1 MWDILRNKI
10 NEAKKMIEEFKSTNS
25 NGKDSIFSKIPSS
38 INKIKPQLNGIS
50 GITVKIKNQINQWSS
65 GLKLGLNHV
74 LKYAAALFS
83 LRSIYSTLSSSANSW
98 LSSQNKQ
105 AQQLSANID
114 YMKYALGS
122 VFAGVIQYVTNLV
135 YQLMKAVQ
143 SLVYAFGGV
152 NIFAKATASSMKSVA
167 GSAKDTNKSLA
178 GVHNEINNVSENKNS
193 GNGGSSVSPSIDL
206 SKVDNQMSSFAQKL
220 YDFFKPLKDSW
231 DKYGAKLIKQMKTT
245 VNQIIMLI
253 SSVWRSFEKIIT
265 NGTVYTSLEL
275 VLAIIGNIAE
285 AFANA
290 WNYNGNGDA
299 IVQNLANAFN
309 NLLNAINNVVQS
321 EGFQEFLNYCSD
333 KFAIISEKIASIN
346 WQPLINALFDIGSSI
361 GTLALDVLT
370 VLVDVF
376 KWLAEHPEV
385 AIAIAT
391 IAVKIGILIGV
402 TQTIT
407 TLITIFSTV
416 LAFLTSPIAIVVAAI
431 LGLIAII
438 VLCINHWDEIKET
451 VSNVWNKIKEK
462 TSEIVSNIKTTI
474 SNWID
479 NIKQKI
485 ANGLNNIKNGWT
497 NTLNSI
503 KTFTTNI
510 FNNIWSTIKGIINSI
525 IGGIEGM
532 ANGVTGGVN
541 TVIDSLNGLSFDIP
555 DWVPFF
561 GGKKWSMSIPAV
573 KPVTLPR
580 LKTGSVLYEET
591 AFIGGEYS
599 GARNNPE
606 IIAPQNILKETFTEV
621 LSKNREEQPVT
632 LELTVNVGNEKLGYI
647 LLDDLRKMKR
657 QTGKDIEALIN

>member
-231 DKYGAKLIKQMKTT
+231 DKYGAKLIKQMKIT

-416 LAFLTSPIAIVVAAI
+416 LAFLTSSIAIVVAAI

>member
-1 MWDILRNKI
+1 MWDILKNKI

>member
-1 MWDILRNKI
+1 MWDILRNKT
-10 NEAKKMIEEFKSTNS
+10 NEAKKMIEEFKSTNI

-431 LGLIAII
+431 LGLI
-438 VLCINHWDEIKET
+438 
-451 VSNVWNKIKEK
+451 
-462 TSEIVSNIKTTI
+462 
-474 SNWID
+474 
-479 NIKQKI
+479 
-485 ANGLNNIKNGWT
+485 
-497 NTLNSI
+497 
-503 KTFTTNI
+503 TFC
-510 FNNIWSTIKGIINSI
+510 
-525 IGGIEGM
+525 
-532 ANGVTGGVN
+532 
-541 TVIDSLNGLSFDIP
+541 
-555 DWVPFF
+555 
-561 GGKKWSMSIPAV
+561 
-573 KPVTLPR
+573 
-580 LKTGSVLYEET
+580 
-591 AFIGGEYS
+591 
-599 GARNNPE
+599 
-606 IIAPQNILKETFTEV
+606 
-621 LSKNREEQPVT
+621 
-632 LELTVNVGNEKLGYI
+632 
-647 LLDDLRKMKR
+647 
-657 QTGKDIEALIN
+657 